1 MPNNVAHFA
10 IHADDLSRARR
21 FYEVVFAWRFHPY
34 GPPDFFQ
41 ITTGTREAPG
51 IKGAMQSRRYSVVEK
66 EVIGYE
72 CTVVVADVD
81 ATAAAVEAQGGK
93 VLMPKT
99 VIPGVGWLI
108 KFLDTE
114 GNLVCALRPDEK
126 AA

>member
-1 MPNNVAHFA
+1 MPNVAHFA
-10 IHADDLSRARR
+10 IHADDLPRARR
-21 FYEVVFAWRFHPY
+21 FYESVFGWRFNSY

-41 ITTGTREAPG
+41 IATGTREDPG

-66 EVIGYE
+66 EIVGYE
-72 CTVVVADVD
+72 CTVVVPDVD

-93 VLMPKT
+93 VLMPKAA
-99 VIPGVGWLI
+99 IPGVGWLI

-114 GNLVCALRPDEK
+114 GNLVCAMRVDEK